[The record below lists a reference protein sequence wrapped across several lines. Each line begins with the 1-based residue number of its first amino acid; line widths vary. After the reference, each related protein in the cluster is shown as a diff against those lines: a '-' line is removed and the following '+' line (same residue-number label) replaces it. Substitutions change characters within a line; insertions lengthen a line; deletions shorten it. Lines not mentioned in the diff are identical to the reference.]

1 MSLTTFENESIS
13 DNEST
18 SKDELAFK
26 LQVCEK
32 KISNLTSQLSLRS
45 AECCGYMLENQSLKA
60 EDQRLKAELQR
71 CKRLIK
77 QKDAAFHQLCEEMA
91 KISRKRSGSF

>member
-1 MSLTTFENESIS
+1 MSLTTSENESIS

-26 LQVCEK
+26 LQVCKK
-32 KISNLTSQLSLRS
+32 KISNLTLQLSLKS
-45 AECCGYMLENQSLKA
+45 AKCCGYMLENQSLKA
-60 EDQRLKAELQR
+60 ELQR
-71 CKRLIK
+71 CEWLIK
-77 QKDAAFHQLCEEMA
+77 QKDAAFHQLREEMT

>member
-1 MSLTTFENESIS
+1 MSLTTAENDSIS

-26 LQVCEK
+26 LRVCEK
-32 KISNLTSQLSLRS
+32 KISNLKCQLSLKS
-45 AECCGYMLENQSLKA
+45 AKCCGAVLEAQSLKA
-60 EDQRLKAELQR
+60 KLQR
-71 CKRLIK
+71 CELLIK
-77 QKDAAFHQLCEEMA
+77 QKDAAFHRLREEMA

>member
-1 MSLTTFENESIS
+1 MSLTTSE
-13 DNEST
+13 NEST

-32 KISNLTSQLSLRS
+32 KISNLKSQLSLKS
-45 AECCGYMLENQSLKA
+45 AKCCGYMLEA
-60 EDQRLKAELQR
+60 QRLKAELQR
-71 CKRLIK
+71 CEWLIK
-77 QKDAAFHQLCEEMA
+77 QKDAAFHRFREETA

>member
-1 MSLTTFENESIS
+1 MSLITSE
-13 DNEST
+13 NEST

-32 KISNLTSQLSLRS
+32 KISNLKSQLSLKS
-45 AECCGYMLENQSLKA
+45 AKCCGYILEA
-60 EDQRLKAELQR
+60 QRLKADLQR
-71 CKRLIK
+71 CEWLIK
-77 QKDAAFHQLCEEMA
+77 QKEAAFHRLREEMA

>member
-1 MSLTTFENESIS
+1 MSLTTSE
-13 DNEST
+13 NEST

-32 KISNLTSQLSLRS
+32 KISNLKSQLSLKS
-45 AECCGYMLENQSLKA
+45 AKCCGYILEA
-60 EDQRLKAELQR
+60 QRLKADLQR
-71 CKRLIK
+71 CEWLIK
-77 QKDAAFHQLCEEMA
+77 QKEAAFHRLREEMA

>member
-1 MSLTTFENESIS
+1 MSLTTAENDSIS

-32 KISNLTSQLSLRS
+32 KISNLTSQLSLTS
-45 AECCGYMLENQSLKA
+45 AKCCGYMLEAQSLKA
-60 EDQRLKAELQR
+60 KLQR
-71 CKRLIK
+71 CQWLIN
-77 QKDAAFHQLCEEMA
+77 QKDAAFHQLREEMA
-91 KISRKRSGSF
+91 KISRKRKGSF

>member
-1 MSLTTFENESIS
+1 MSLTTSENDSIS

-32 KISNLTSQLSLRS
+32 KISLKTGDEVRCMDGENIRGTGKVYMVKNTNYF
-45 AECCGYMLENQSLKA
+45 GYSE
-60 EDQRLKAELQR
+60 
-71 CKRLIK
+71 IW
-77 QKDAAFHQLCEEMA
+77 
-91 KISRKRSGSF
+91 I

>member
-1 MSLTTFENESIS
+1 MSLTTSENESIS

-32 KISNLTSQLSLRS
+32 KNSNLTSQLSFKS
-45 AECCGYMLENQSLKA
+45 AECYGYMLKA
-60 EDQRLKAELQR
+60 QRLKADLQR
-71 CKRLIK
+71 CEWLIK
-77 QKDAAFHQLCEEMA
+77 QKDAAFHRLREEMA

>member
-1 MSLTTFENESIS
+1 MSLITSE
-13 DNEST
+13 NEST

-32 KISNLTSQLSLRS
+32 KISNLKSQLSLKS
-45 AECCGYMLENQSLKA
+45 AKCCGYILEA
-60 EDQRLKAELQR
+60 QRLKADLQR
-71 CKRLIK
+71 CEWLIK
-77 QKDAAFHQLCEEMA
+77 QKDAAFHRLREEMA

>member
-1 MSLTTFENESIS
+1 MSLTTSE
-13 DNEST
+13 NEST

-32 KISNLTSQLSLRS
+32 KISNLKSQLSLKS
-45 AECCGYMLENQSLKA
+45 AKCCGYMLEAQSLKA
-60 EDQRLKAELQR
+60 KLQR
-71 CKRLIK
+71 CEWLIK
-77 QKDAAFHQLCEEMA
+77 QKDAAFHRLCEETA